1 MYDRILRSICL
12 AALILLSG
20 CSSLQDFDT
29 DWIDQILYTPTP
41 RPVETGTPTPLPT
54 EPTQSTT
61 GQPEP
66 AVAEP
71 RILRLWLPPQFNPNA
86 NNSSAELLKERLN
99 NFEAAHPGLEIDV
112 RIKAESGEADLLNSL
127 SVTSMAAPSALPDLV
142 ALPRHGLVSAS
153 QKGLVQPLEE
163 FTRELQNPEW
173 YPYARE
179 LGEIDGT
186 TYGLPFA
193 GDALVIV
200 YRPELVWIKNW
211 DDILLSDSQL
221 VFSGADPQ
229 AEVALSLY
237 ASAGGELT
245 DAQGNPT
252 LDQDILIEVLDL
264 FSRGRGVSLFPD
276 AAWNITNDEQVLQE
290 YRSRRTEMAILHYSR
305 YRAAQDG
312 LFQPL
317 MSLSEEPYFT
327 FAGGW
332 MWAMTGA
339 VADNESLSVELAEY
353 LTNEEFLTSWINE
366 TGYLPTR
373 RFAEGEELDDSTA
386 AVIEASQRIPSH
398 DTLLVLGPLMQ
409 NAVVRVLDGEQ
420 PEAVARSVIE
430 ELR

>member
-1 MYDRILRSICL
+1 MYARIQRSIFL
-12 AALILLSG
+12 AALILLAG

-41 RPVETGTPTPLPT
+41 RPVETGTPTPPPT
-54 EPTQSTT
+54 EPTLPTT

-86 NNSSAELLKERLN
+86 NNSSAELLQERLS

-112 RIKAESGEADLLNSL
+112 RIKAETGEADLLNSL
-127 SVTSMAAPSALPDLV
+127 AVTSMAAPSAMPDLV

-153 QKGLVQPLEE
+153 QKGLIQPLEE
-163 FTRELQNPEW
+163 YTRELQNPDW
-173 YPYARE
+173 HAYARE

-252 LDQDILIEVLDL
+252 LDQDILIEVLEL

-305 YRAAQDG
+305 YRASQDG

-339 VADNESLSVELAEY
+339 VADNVSLSVELAEY
-353 LTNEEFLTSWINE
+353 LTNEEFLTPWINE

-373 RFAEGEELDDSTA
+373 RFTEGEELDDSTV
-386 AVIEASQRIPSH
+386 AVIEASQPVPSL
-398 DTLLVLGPLMQ
+398 DTLLALGPLMQ
-409 NAVVRVLDGEQ
+409 EAVVRVLDGEQ

>member
-1 MYDRILRSICL
+1 MYARIRRSIFL

-20 CSSLQDFDT
+20 CSSLQDLDT

-41 RPVETGTPTPLPT
+41 RPVETGTPTPSPT
-54 EPTQSTT
+54 EPTLSTT
-61 GQPEP
+61 SQPEP

-71 RILRLWLPPQFNPNA
+71 RILRLWLPPQFNPSA
-86 NNSSAELLKERLN
+86 NNSSAELFQERLS

-112 RIKAESGEADLLNSL
+112 RIKAETGEADLLNSL
-127 SVTSMAAPSALPDLV
+127 AVTSMAAPSAMPDLI

-153 QKGLVQPLEE
+153 QKGLIQPLEE
-163 FTRELQNPEW
+163 YTRELQSPDW

-179 LGEIDGT
+179 LGEIEGI

-252 LDQDILIEVLDL
+252 LDQDILIEVLEL
-264 FSRGRGVSLFPD
+264 FSRGRGVSLYPD

-290 YRSRRTEMAILHYSR
+290 YRSRRTEMAILHFSR

-332 MWAMTGA
+332 MWALTGA
-339 VADNESLSVELAEY
+339 VADNESLSIDLAEY
-353 LTNEEFLTSWINE
+353 LTNEEFLSPWINE

-373 RFAEGEELDDSTA
+373 RFTEGEELDDSTA
-386 AVIEASQRIPSH
+386 AVIEASQPVPSL
-398 DTLLVLGPLMQ
+398 DTLQALGPLMQ
-409 NAVVRVLDGEQ
+409 EAVVRVLDGEQ

>member
-386 AVIEASQRIPSH
+386 AVIEASQPIPSQ

>member
-1 MYDRILRSICL
+1 MRRSIFL
-12 AALILLSG
+12 VALVLLSG

-41 RPVETGTPTPLPT
+41 TAVETGTPTPSPT
-54 EPTQSTT
+54 EPTQSST

-112 RIKAESGEADLLNSL
+112 RIKAETGEADLLNSL
-127 SVTSMAAPSALPDLV
+127 AVTSMAAPSALPDLV
-142 ALPRHGLVSAS
+142 ALPRHGIVSAS
-153 QKGLVQPLEE
+153 QKGLLQPLEE
-163 FTRELQNPEW
+163 LTRELQNPDW

-179 LGEIDGT
+179 LGEIEGT

-211 DDILLSDSQL
+211 NDILLSESQL

-305 YRAAQDG
+305 YRVAQDG

-317 MSLSEEPYFT
+317 MSLSEDPYFT

-353 LTNEEFLTSWINE
+353 LTDEEFLTAWISE

-373 RFAEGEELDDSTA
+373 RFSEGEELDASAA
-386 AVIEASQRIPSH
+386 AVIEASQPVPSM

-409 NAVVRVLDGEQ
+409 DAVVRVLDGEQ